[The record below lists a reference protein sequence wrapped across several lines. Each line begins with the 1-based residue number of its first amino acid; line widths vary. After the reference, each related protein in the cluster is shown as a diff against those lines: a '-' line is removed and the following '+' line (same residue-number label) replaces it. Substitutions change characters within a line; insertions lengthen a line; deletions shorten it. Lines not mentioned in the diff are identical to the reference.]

1 MLYNFSFLFLGA
13 VVIHYVPVHALI
25 PSANSMHE
33 YWRDMNEHNRE
44 VAVQS
49 SHNMNRFYEIG
60 KESTGRSLEVLNENN
75 EIGYENHNT
84 NNERNSKKYEDIH
97 EDSGKRSKTGN
108 YGGKRGRL
116 AKSINE
122 WLLFLLILHCLFAGA
137 LLGQHWNPLE
147 PPI

>member
-1 MLYNFSFLFLGA
+1 
-13 VVIHYVPVHALI
+13 
-25 PSANSMHE
+25 MHE